1 MDYKKILEGVLSK
14 TLNIDDG
21 KISDLFQDGENELSE
36 TAIISKVLNLDVD
49 RVKAIRD
56 KNGTEKFQEGIKKA
70 KKEILADFET
80 ELKEKFNVE
89 SSNMGIDLINEIV
102 EKNATPASD
111 VTEDAIRKSKIYLD
125 LEANARKEK
134 KQLTEEA
141 QRQLQEIKSTYEG
154 EKTFS
159 SVNKKA
165 IKLLQELNPV
175 LPANKTI
182 ADNQINAFLNNFK
195 DFDFELQEDR
205 IVVLNKDKTIVADEH
220 GNTRNFDDIVKER
233 ASNFFEFVSNNGGSG
248 SGNGGSGSGGSGGGS
263 GVKKPTSLEELS
275 NIMNDDSI
283 DGKEKLKIAEEYE
296 TKSS

>member
-21 KISDLFQDGENELSE
+21 KIAELFKDGENELSE
-36 TAIISKVLNLDVD
+36 TAIISNVLNLDVD

-56 KNGTEKFQEGIKKA
+56 KNGIEKFQEGFKKA
-70 KKEILADFET
+70 KKETLAELES

-89 SSNMGIDLINEIV
+89 SSKMGIDLIDEIV
-102 EKNATPASD
+102 QKSGTPVSD
-111 VTEDAIRKSKIYLD
+111 LTEEAIRKSKIYLD
-125 LEANARKEK
+125 LEANAKKEK

-141 QRQLQEIKSTYEG
+141 QKQIQDIKSTYEG
-154 EKTFS
+154 EKIFS

-175 LPANKTI
+175 LPTNKTI

-220 GNTRNFDDIVKER
+220 GNTRNFDEIVKEK
-233 ASNFFEFVSNNGGSG
+233 ASNFFEFQQNNGGSG
-248 SGNGGSGSGGSGGGS
+248 SGNGGSGSGGYGGS
-263 GVKKPTSLEELS
+263 GFKKPTSLEELS
-275 NIMNDDSI
+275 NILNDDTI

-296 TKSS
+296 QKGS